1 VPIGLADTTAM
12 VREPRARAT
21 SSLCNRLLHTLS
33 LELWKSVSV
42 PAYLTLEEVV
52 ERYRNQISEG
62 TLSNWRSKR
71 IGPSFIKIGKAV
83 LYPIEELDRWDRS
96 NLISCR
102 RISIAPFGADG
113 VEGSS
118 GLNRQGWP
126 RLHDRCGLHIIG
138 QGQRLFRSMLTAMR
152 LDRCGIRART

>member
-1 VPIGLADTTAM
+1 M
-12 VREPRARAT
+12 
-21 SSLCNRLLHTLS
+21 
-33 LELWKSVSV
+33 SV

-52 ERYRNQISEG
+52 ERYRNQVSEG

-113 VEGSS
+113 
-118 GLNRQGWP
+118 
-126 RLHDRCGLHIIG
+126 IKG
-138 QGQRLFRSMLTAMR
+138 QA
-152 LDRCGIRART
+152 D